1 MASIKPYG
9 KGEYRAQVARK
20 GVRDSQVFTSKGA
33 AVAWAGQREAEIMAG
48 DRGEVPNLTVA
59 DLLKRYER
67 EVSKKKKG
75 RRWEEIRLRAI
86 GRDRL
91 GLVKLRQLDAPH
103 VSDWQ
108 QRRLEVVSEPS
119 VRRERNLLNNVFEI
133 ALKEWRWLK
142 KNPFYGIR
150 RPKDGRSR
158 KRTAS
163 DVEVKI
169 LLGMASESLRR
180 TIVFALET
188 GMRAGEIALPPV
200 ISGSVATLYDS
211 KNGESRDVPLSE
223 KAIEVW
229 GDGIHLT
236 AGSISTMFAK
246 LCEEAKI
253 EGLTFHD
260 LRHTAAT
267 RLAKKLDLFEL
278 CRMFGWKDPR
288 HALIYYNETAA
299 QIAKKL

>member
-1 MASIKPYG
+1 MASIKPHG
-9 KGEYRAQVARK
+9 DGWRAQVARK
-20 GVRDSQVFTSKGA
+20 GVRDSQVFKSKGA

-48 DRGEVPNLTVA
+48 DRGEIPNLTVG
-59 DLLKRYER
+59 DLLRRYEER
-67 EVSKKKKG
+67 VTSKKKG
-75 RRWEEIRLRAI
+75 RKWEEVRLKAF

-91 GLVKLRQLDAPH
+91 ALVKLRQLDAPH
-103 VSDWQ
+103 ASDWQ
-108 QRRLEVVSEPS
+108 QRRLEAVSEAS

-133 ALKEWRWLK
+133 AVKEWKWLK

-150 RPKDGRSR
+150 RPKSGKSR
-158 KRTAS
+158 KRVAT
-163 DVEVKI
+163 DHEVKI
-169 LLGMASESLRR
+169 LLGLASNSMSR
-180 TIVFALET
+180 TITFALET
-188 GMRAGEIALPPV
+188 GMRAGEIALPPTIV
-200 ISGSVATLYDS
+200 GRVASLYDS

-223 KAIEVW
+223 KAVEAW
-229 GDGIHLT
+229 GDGINLT
-236 AGSISTMFAK
+236 AGSISTLFAK

-253 EGLTFHD
+253 EDLTFHD

-299 QIAKKL
+299 QIAEKL

>member
-1 MASIKPYG
+1 MASIKPFG
-9 KGEYRAQVARK
+9 DGYRAQIARK
-20 GVRDSQVFTSKGA
+20 GIRDSKVFDSKGA

-48 DRGEVPNLTVA
+48 DRGQIPNLTVG

-67 EVSKKKKG
+67 DISSKKKGKK
-75 RRWEEIRLRAI
+75 WEEIRLQAM
-86 GRDRL
+86 GRDRIA
-91 GLVKLRQLDAPH
+91 LVKLRSLDAPH
-103 VSDWQ
+103 ASDWQ
-108 QRRLEVVSEPS
+108 QRRLEAISESS

-133 ALKEWRWLK
+133 AIKEWRWLK

-150 RPKDGRSR
+150 RPRSGKSR
-158 KRTAS
+158 KRVATPAEIKTLTGLAS
-163 DVEVKI
+163 PS
-169 LLGMASESLRR
+169 MRR

-188 GMRAGEIALPPV
+188 GMRAGEIALPPAIV
-200 ISGSVATLYDS
+200 GRVASLYDS

-223 KAIEVW
+223 KAVEAW
-229 GDGIHLT
+229 GDGIELT
-236 AGSISTMFAK
+236 AGSISAMFAK